1 MIEDLMTEL
10 ISALRENTAAVK
22 AATTPIEASV
32 SLGNIN
38 PEPEKRKR
46 AAAKL
51 AVVEPP
57 AGEPT
62 AETEDDDDTPTLVV
76 DGTVSE
82 VTPTKVDAPK
92 AAKDTPHVPAP
103 SVPGQPQANE
113 HVDVDEVISSINT
126 LVKAALQSAEDVAA
140 VKKQWETI
148 RKGYGVD
155 RISDLLNDPASLL
168 AALAQAKKL

>member
-1 MIEDLMTEL
+1 MIEELMTQL
-10 ISALRENTAAVK
+10 ISALQENTAALKGTLAIPVTEK
-22 AATTPIEASV
+22 PEAPS
-32 SLGNIN
+32 
-38 PEPEKRKR
+38 EPEKRKR
-46 AAAKL
+46 AAKL

-57 AGEPT
+57 VEEPPAPA
-62 AETEDDDDTPTLVV
+62 AEDDDDDDTPTLVV
-76 DGTVSE
+76 DGTLS
-82 VTPTKVDAPK
+82 PTKVEAPK

-103 SVPGQPQANE
+103 SIPGQPQANE
-113 HVDVDEVISSINT
+113 HVDVDEVISSINA

-155 RISDLLNDPASLL
+155 RISDLRTNPAALL